1 MKEML
6 AKAFS
11 DKAPAHHRQL
21 ADSTTGLVFYACPH
35 LGSNLAN
42 IGWNLRYVGASPAAS
57 VVHLKPGKHLEVSQ
71 CLFTTYLQRYIDAS
85 IPGLCLDLSCC
96 AELTSVLDRR
106 LLGIIHS
113 FACATISAGREQGAS
128 SSA

>member
-1 MKEML
+1 MEAVKHCIEHILACSMGGVLVKEML

-21 ADSTTGLVFYACPH
+21 ADSTSGLVFYACPH

-71 CLFTTYLQRYIDAS
+71 CFSTIYSTTYS
-85 IPGLCLDLSCC
+85 
-96 AELTSVLDRR
+96 
-106 LLGIIHS
+106 IIHLPL
-113 FACATISAGREQGAS
+113 FLTCTGI
-128 SSA
+128 

>member
-1 MKEML
+1 MGGVLVKEML

-11 DKAPAHHRQL
+11 DKAPAHHRRV
-21 ADSTTGLVFYACPH
+21 ADSTSGLVFYACPH

-71 CLFTTYLQRYIDAS
+71 ASYQQYTALTMTLYSFRYSLICER
-85 IPGLCLDLSCC
+85 I
-96 AELTSVLDRR
+96 
-106 LLGIIHS
+106 
-113 FACATISAGREQGAS
+113 
-128 SSA
+128 

>member
-21 ADSTTGLVFYACPH
+21 ADSTSGLVFYACPH
-35 LGSNLAN
+35 LGTNLAN

-71 CLFTTYLQRYIDAS
+71 CLSVIYCVTNSLY
-85 IPGLCLDLSCC
+85 SCHH
-96 AELTSVLDRR
+96 V
-106 LLGIIHS
+106 
-113 FACATISAGREQGAS
+113 
-128 SSA
+128 